1 MAIELLRQ
9 SQRAYN
15 SDRLLHEATAMRQIE
30 ADVVT
35 IEAADS
41 RGHSALV
48 GMQSLTRHIRRKL
61 SLIV

>member
-1 MAIELLRQ
+1 
-9 SQRAYN
+9 
-15 SDRLLHEATAMRQIE
+15 MREIE

-48 GMQSLTRHIRRKL
+48 GMQSLKRDIRRKL

>member
-1 MAIELLRQ
+1 
-9 SQRAYN
+9 
-15 SDRLLHEATAMRQIE
+15 MRQIE
-30 ADVVT
+30 AHVVT

-61 SLIV
+61 SLIVQCKGRTITRHLDVICR